1 MRTLHTHTH
10 PHSPAPAQVY
20 LPWPGDPDFGG
31 PQFPD
36 HFPLLFLPPPSLC
49 LNACPVLPLV
59 RFWMPIKAQTLPR
72 RPRPLQDPD
81 WCPQGP
87 FWEDFWMHHINT
99 PWAPISFTFLSLFH
113 GSILEWI
120 YYNCYIMFR
129 FLDHCSSNLASL
141 IKHKAPHQHTE
152 MAGLT
157 IHCSMNHFNQFAQVL
172 TVHPSRIMIP

>member
-1 MRTLHTHTH
+1 MQTQLPEINVGLLSRRAKKPRTQHKQKHENITHAHAPT
-10 PHSPAPAQVY
+10 HSPAPAQVY

-81 WCPQGP
+81 GCPQGP
-87 FWEDFWMHHINT
+87 FWEHFWMHQINT

-120 YYNCYIMFR
+120 YYNCYMM
-129 FLDHCSSNLASL
+129 SGSL
-141 IKHKAPHQHTE
+141 FKQPGFTY
-152 MAGLT
+152 
-157 IHCSMNHFNQFAQVL
+157 
-172 TVHPSRIMIP
+172 